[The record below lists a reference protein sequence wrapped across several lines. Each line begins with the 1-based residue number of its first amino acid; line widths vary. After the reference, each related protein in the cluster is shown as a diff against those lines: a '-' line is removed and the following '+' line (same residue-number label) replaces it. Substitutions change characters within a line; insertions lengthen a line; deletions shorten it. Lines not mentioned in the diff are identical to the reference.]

1 MICPRCQE
9 VLKDGARFC
18 SNCGLAFSSLNATTE
33 PAELGELP
41 QASAKLDTLVGQV
54 LDGKYELLARL
65 GEGGMGTVYRARRLM
80 IGDEVAV
87 KVLLRK
93 FVADSGLVERFRR
106 EARAAA
112 ALRHPNVVVIYDYGE
127 ARSEDAP
134 AYIVMELVE
143 GESLRQLLRREG
155 RLKPERAVTLM
166 RDICA
171 GVGAAHRKQIF
182 HRDLK
187 PDNVIVLSPD
197 EDRERETVKVVDFGI
212 AKLRNVEGEPTLTET
227 GALIGTPYYMS
238 PEQINGEKLDARSDV
253 YSLGVMLYEMLA
265 GKRPFTAPN
274 LAGVLTK
281 HITEAPP
288 PLPSD
293 AFVLPA
299 LTAVIMRS
307 LAKDPE
313 ARPADATELSRE
325 LRAAE
330 EEIDSWREA
339 EAQRRGQAEEK
350 ERLER
355 EAEEAA
361 RRGREMEEP
370 LQLDEW
376 EVLPIVEQ
384 QACPSNVEPEPLAI
398 AITPA
403 TSPPTVSTE
412 EATVVK
418 AHAPNDPPPNEKTPD
433 VAARLSPQQGV
444 PPTKGFGSSL
454 WGLFKLFI
462 FVSILYFG
470 RGWWLPV
477 FNNYVLP
484 RLKNIVKSD
493 SANNSPRQV
502 NLQANQPFGNFTH
515 DGQSQSGQQASE
527 TSGDMAQ
534 SFTEDIDGVKLEMVL
549 IPMGTFTMGSPDK
562 VGAPE
567 YPPHQ
572 VTVQS
577 FYVGKSLV
585 TRALYKAVMGR
596 VPYSSSNKDDDPVTN
611 VSWDDANSFC
621 QKLTQ
626 KLAQTTG
633 HKYRLPSEAE
643 WEYAS
648 VPADGF
654 GQQYSIWEQKFVRRG
669 KGYRIIYPTHHQMT
683 YPISN
688 VSSLTYS
695 VAYSEWCAD
704 RYHDNYNGAPEDGSV
719 WESGNSIDRVVRQGP
734 GTLPL
739 PFQLHNRKHVW
750 ITGDDELGFRVVALA
765 PPSFPRIRLPS
776 LDIKPMR

>member
-1 MICPRCQE
+1 MN
-9 VLKDGARFC
+9 DD
-18 SNCGLAFSSLNATTE
+18 S
-33 PAELGELP
+33 
-41 QASAKLDTLVGQV
+41 LVGQV
-54 LDGKYELLARL
+54 LDGKYELTALL
-65 GEGGMGTVYRARRLM
+65 GEGGMGAVYRARRAH

-93 FVADSGLVERFRR
+93 FVADSKLVERFRR

-112 ALRHPNVVVIYDYGE
+112 ALRHPNVVNIYDYGE

-134 AYIVMELVE
+134 AYIVMELIE
-143 GESLRQLLRREG
+143 GASLRQLLRRVG
-155 RLKPERAVTLM
+155 RLTPERAVSLM

-171 GVGAAHRKQIF
+171 GVGAAHRRQIF

-187 PDNVIVLSPD
+187 PDNVIVLPPD

-212 AKLRNVEGEPTLTET
+212 AKLRDAAGAPTLTET
-227 GALIGTPYYMS
+227 GAVMGTPHYMS
-238 PEQINGEKLDARSDV
+238 PEQCRGEQLDARSDV
-253 YSLGVMLYEMLA
+253 YSLGAMLYEMLA
-265 GKRPFTAPN
+265 GAPPFTASSVM
-274 LAGVLTK
+274 GVLAK

-293 AFVLPA
+293 AMPPA
-299 LTAVIMRS
+299 LAAVVMHS
-307 LAKDPE
+307 LAKDPD
-313 ARPADATELSRE
+313 ARPSDATELSRE

-330 EEIDSWREA
+330 EEIGRWHEA
-339 EAQRRGQAEEK
+339 EAQRRRQAEEK
-350 ERLER
+350 ERLKR

-361 RRGREMEEP
+361 RREREMEEARRKADEEP
-370 LQLDEW
+370 LQLDEC
-376 EVLPIVEQ
+376 VALPIIEQ
-384 QACPSNVEPEPLAI
+384 QECQSNVEPEPLALGS
-398 AITPA
+398 TP
-403 TSPPTVSTE
+403 SPSSPTVSTE

-418 AHAPNDPPPNEKTPD
+418 AHAPNNPPPNEKKPD
-433 VAARLSPQQGV
+433 SATRPSPQHGV

-454 WGLFKLFI
+454 WGLIRLVI

-477 FNNYVLP
+477 LNNYVLP
-484 RLKNIVKSD
+484 KLKNIVGSD

-502 NLQANQPFGNFTH
+502 NRQANQSFGNFAH

-534 SFTEDIDGVKLEMVL
+534 SFMEDINGVKLEMVL
-549 IPMGTFTMGSPDK
+549 IPAGTFMMGSPENE
-562 VGAPE
+562 GEPNQH
-567 YPPHQ
+567 PPHQ
-572 VTVQS
+572 VTIQS
-577 FYVGKSLV
+577 FYIGKSLV

-633 HKYRLPSEAE
+633 RKYRLPSEAE

-654 GQQYSIWEQKFVRRG
+654 GLEYSIWEKKFVRRG
-669 KGYRIIYPTHHQMT
+669 KGYRITFDQMKKDSYIY
-683 YPISN
+683 I
-688 VSSLTYS
+688 
-695 VAYSEWCAD
+695 AYSEWCAD
-704 RYHDNYNGAPEDGSV
+704 RYHDNYNQAPKDGSA
-719 WESGNSIDRVVRQGP
+719 WESGDSINRVVRQGP
-734 GTLPL
+734 SALRLFPY
-739 PFQLHNRKHVW
+739 QLSDRRSMP
-750 ITGDDELGFRVVALA
+750 ISGLGGLSFRVVADA
-765 PPSFPRIRLPS
+765 R
-776 LDIKPMR
+776 